1 MITGCWARQT
11 RNREQLDPANN
22 GILIE
27 DDYNWVVVTSPD
39 GESLKAQLAS
49 ETHTQHPTGT
59 WIKNSVDYT
68 YYALDPAMGSYGA
81 LKTKLE
87 KDEADNPYRCTEY
100 AYVSKA
106 TDSIWLINRPA
117 RETVRGQ
124 KKT

>member
-1 MITGCWARQT
+1 M
-11 RNREQLDPANN
+11 
-22 GILIE
+22 
-27 DDYNWVVVTSPD
+27 VTSPD
-39 GESLKAQLAS
+39 GKYLKAQLTA

-106 TDSIWLINRPA
+106 TDSIWLINGRSAKRSKRPA
-117 RETVRGQ
+117 VAGRNKPRPSTAMPAAPIQKIRFLTVGRC
-124 KKT
+124 